1 MAKSNKV
8 KTQKTAAQ
16 DEEITLRKIIGSIM
30 TNNVTLTKEEYNEM
44 LKRVGANF
52 EGEDKATDRER
63 LERIQSNFYGTI
75 VNMLFTLLRQNNAL
89 QEEIEVWR
97 SLLKALCDK
106 NGIDTS
112 KLKTST
118 DIINEA
124 AAKYIQQR
132 TKKVEDKK

>member
-1 MAKSNKV
+1 
-8 KTQKTAAQ
+8 
-16 DEEITLRKIIGSIM
+16 M
-30 TNNVTLTKEEYNEM
+30 TNNVGLSKEEYDAM
-44 LKRVGANF
+44 LKKIGINF
-52 EGEDKATDRER
+52 EGEDKATDKER
-63 LERIQSNFYGTI
+63 LERIKGNFYGTI
-75 VNMLFTLLRQNNAL
+75 TNMLFSLIRQNNAL

-97 SLLKALCDK
+97 SLLKALCEK

-132 TKKVEDKK
+132 IKKVENK

>member
-1 MAKSNKV
+1 
-8 KTQKTAAQ
+8 
-16 DEEITLRKIIGSIM
+16 M
-30 TNNVTLTKEEYNEM
+30 TNNVTLSKEEYNEM

-97 SLLKALCDK
+97 SLLKALCEK

-132 TKKVEDKK
+132 IKKVENK

>member
-16 DEEITLRKIIGSIM
+16 EEEITLRKIIGSIM
-30 TNNVTLTKEEYNEM
+30 TNNVTLSKEEYNEM

-97 SLLKALCDK
+97 CLLKALCDK

>member
-8 KTQKTAAQ
+8 KTQKTAVQ
-16 DEEITLRKIIGSIM
+16 DEELTLRKIIGSIM

-44 LKRVGANF
+44 LKRVGASF
-52 EGEDKATDRER
+52 DGEDKATDRER

-97 SLLKALCDK
+97 SLLKAVCEKL
-106 NGIDTS
+106 GIDAS
-112 KLKTST
+112 QLKTTT

-132 TKKVEDKK
+132 IKKVEDKK